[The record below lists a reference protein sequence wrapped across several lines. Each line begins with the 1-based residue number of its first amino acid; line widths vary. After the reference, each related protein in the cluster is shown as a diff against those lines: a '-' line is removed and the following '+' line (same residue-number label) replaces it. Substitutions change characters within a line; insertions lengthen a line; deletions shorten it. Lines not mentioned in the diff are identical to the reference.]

1 MMQPNNIG
9 KLEMILAMMLSS
21 TIGVFVYESGQVPLN
36 AVFYRC
42 LFGFMFLG
50 FYAWVR
56 GYLDASKV
64 TGKEWLL
71 MLVGGVTLVVNWCF
85 LFTSFSF
92 APIGVTTV
100 AYHTQPIFVL
110 LIAALFLRERFEPH
124 NWLWV
129 LVAFSGVLMIV
140 DPFSGGWSDNLILG
154 IGSAII
160 AAVFYALTTL
170 ITQRLTHI
178 KPHLIATVHL
188 AIGTLMMATFAP
200 IKEVPAA
207 GDHWY
212 WLLALGFLQT
222 AVMYILLYGA
232 FQKLETPMIAV
243 LAYVYPVAT
252 VVVDYLVYDSAI
264 TPLMTL
270 GMVAILFAGFAMNR
284 SIRPL
289 QWWKREQAY

>member
-1 MMQPNNIG
+1 MMQPNTIG
-9 KLEMILAMMLSS
+9 KVEMILAMMLSS
-21 TIGVFVYESGQVPLN
+21 TIGVFVYESGQSALN

-50 FYAWVR
+50 FYAWVS

-71 MLVGGVTLVVNWCF
+71 MLAGGVTLVLNWCF

-92 APIGVTTV
+92 APIGMTTV

-110 LIAALFLRERFEPH
+110 LIAALFLRERFEAH
-124 NWLWV
+124 NWFWV

-140 DPFSGGWSDNLILG
+140 DPFSSGWSENLLWG
-154 IGSAII
+154 IGSAMV
-160 AAVFYALTTL
+160 AAVLYAITTL
-170 ITQRLTHI
+170 ITRRLSHI

-188 AIGTLMMATFAP
+188 ALGTLMMATFAP
-200 IKEVPAA
+200 VQEVPAA

-222 AVMYILLYGA
+222 TVMYILLYGA

-252 VVVDYLVYDSAI
+252 VMVDYLVYGNAI

-270 GMVAILFAGFAMNR
+270 GMLAILFAGFAMNR
-284 SIRPL
+284 NIRPF
-289 QWWKREQAY
+289 QWWRKAQTC